1 MKFEIADALRL
12 LRARNDALAKRR
24 NLSAAEQATQ
34 VTVAPFRESGYGMLE
49 TNGAM
54 FSPLLTLESMGY
66 GWNIDATGR
75 PSSIS
80 RYEPSDGEAMGT
92 WLTPPKAG
100 VGIPTVRY
108 AQPK

>member
-1 MKFEIADALRL
+1 MEFEIADAFKL
-12 LRARNDALAKRR
+12 LCARNDALAKRR
-24 NLSAAEQATQ
+24 SLSAPEQATQ
-34 VTVAPFRESGYGMLE
+34 VGVAPFRESGYGMLE

-75 PSSIS
+75 SSSIS
-80 RYEPSDGEAMGT
+80 RYEPSDGEAIGT

-100 VGIPTVRY
+100 PSIPKVRN

>member
-1 MKFEIADALRL
+1 MEFEIADALKL

-34 VTVAPFRESGYGMLE
+34 VTVAPFRESGYGRPE

-66 GWNIDATGR
+66 GWKIDATGR
-75 PSSIS
+75 SL
-80 RYEPSDGEAMGT
+80 RFLATNRLMAKLLARG
-92 WLTPPKAG
+92 LLRLRL
-100 VGIPTVRY
+100 V
-108 AQPK
+108 